1 MNKISKS
8 KIEPCE
14 RKGFKICPQQ
24 LKCIECGVMQDDIK
38 SLQEHL
44 KLCLK
49 NSKMRFYVCYCEAE
63 FSDRALF
70 DNHIRW
76 FQCAQKFHAKLNPM
90 ATAMNYSL
98 GGNKLENGK
107 VTSANGL
114 LKENLKRSSPPRD

>member
-1 MNKISKS
+1 
-8 KIEPCE
+8 
-14 RKGFKICPQQ
+14 
-24 LKCIECGVMQDDIK
+24 MQDDIK

-49 NSKMRFYVCYCEAE
+49 NSKMKFFVCYCEAE

-90 ATAMNYSL
+90 ATAMNYPL
-98 GGNKLENGK
+98 GSNKLENGK
-107 VTSANGL
+107 VASANGL
-114 LKENLKRSSPPRD
+114 LKESLKRSSPPRD